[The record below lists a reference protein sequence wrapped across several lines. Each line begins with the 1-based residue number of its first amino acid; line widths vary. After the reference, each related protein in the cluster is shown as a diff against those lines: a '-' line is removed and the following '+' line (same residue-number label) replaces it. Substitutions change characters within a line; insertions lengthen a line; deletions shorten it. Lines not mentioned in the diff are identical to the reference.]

1 MVTLINVTLDVPVL
15 GFSELLI
22 QDPDTLEYDGG
33 YFEMLDSAIKTVIER

>member
-1 MVTLINVTLDVPVL
+1 MPVF

-33 YFEMLDSAIKTVIER
+33 YFEMLDAAIETVIGR